1 LKTTKAIVIA
11 VLPIIASLA
20 LFTNTAYGITGN
32 FHSDSTPYIGV
43 VVLFSDTARQVPIG
57 YCSGFLISP
66 SVMVTAGHS
75 LVNVKAVSVCFDQ
88 GPISYAFKDG
98 TIIYYGTE
106 TVHNGVPVQ
115 YPGYVPSMSG
125 NQEFATSDIGLIL
138 LDTPVSDVTVF
149 PTLPKV
155 GFADTISAKTDL
167 QVVGYGVQYQVTPR
181 NNGVMNSWTGT
192 LSRNTAQAELLST
205 HFAGSDKYL
214 KLSANAA
221 QNKGGVSF
229 GDSGGPVIYINAKG
243 QDIVLAINAYVSNA
257 NCAGVTYHTRL
268 DSTELLGWINQYLT
282 QGIGL

>member
-1 LKTTKAIVIA
+1 MKTTKAIMIA
-11 VLPIIASLA
+11 VLLILASLV

-32 FHSDSTPYIGV
+32 LHSDSTPYIGV
-43 VVLFSDTARQVPIG
+43 VVLFSDTARQVPVG

-66 SVMVTAGHS
+66 TVMVTAGHS

-115 YPGYVPSMSG
+115 YPRYVPSMSG

-167 QVVGYGVQYQVTPR
+167 QVVGYGVQYQATPR

-192 LSRNTAQAELLST
+192 LSRNTAQTELLST

-214 KLSANAA
+214 KLSANTA
-221 QNKGGVSF
+221 QGQGGIAF
-229 GDSGGPVIYINAKG
+229 GDSGGPVIYQADK
-243 QDIVLAINAYVSNA
+243 DSPSMVLAINAYVANS
-257 NCAGVTYHTRL
+257 NCAGVTYHTRIDTTQVL
-268 DSTELLGWINQYLT
+268 AWIKGFL
-282 QGIGL
+282 